1 MNTMEPNKKL
11 ILLVDDIPKNLQLLG
26 SFLSEELNAELSF
39 AASGKEALDVVNH
52 AMPDLILLD
61 IMMPGM
67 DGYEVCRILQSDDS
81 TSLIPVIFLTAKVET
96 EDIVKGFQTGAVDY
110 ITKPFNRHEL
120 IARVNTHLKIKQLQD
135 DLRAA
140 IQTKDKFFSIIAHD
154 LKGPIGSFLQFTQM
168 LAAPG
173 RMSEEGKERL
183 IASMQE
189 TSRTTYTL
197 LENLLYWSRAQTGR
211 LQLEPKEIHVQT
223 LIRENF
229 ELLGSQAETK
239 KIRLINKCGKKT
251 KVYADENTLRT
262 VLRNLLSNAIKFTAS
277 KGKVTVA
284 DATAEGKNGDNRVTL
299 SVSDTGVGIP
309 EDKINTLFRIDKSY
323 STPGTADEQGTGLG
337 LIVCKEFVEKNQGTL
352 SVESRDGEGTTFRV
366 TLPAST

>member
-1 MNTMEPNKKL
+1 MNAMETKKYL

-39 AASGKEALDVVNH
+39 ATSGKEALDVVNH

-110 ITKPFNRHEL
+110 ITKPFNKHEL
-120 IARVNTHLKIKQLQD
+120 IARVKTHLKIKQLQD

-168 LAAPG
+168 LATPA
-173 RMSEEGKERL
+173 RMSDEGKERL

-189 TSRTTYTL
+189 TSKTTYNL

-211 LQLEPKEIHVQT
+211 LQLEPQEISVHKLVQ
-223 LIRENF
+223 ENF
-229 ELLGSQAETK
+229 ELLRSQSETK
-239 KIRLINKCGKKT
+239 KIKLINKCGKKT
-251 KVYADENTLRT
+251 KVIADENTLRT
-262 VLRNLLSNAIKFTAS
+262 VLRNLLSNAIKYTAS
-277 KGKVTVA
+277 KGKVTVS
-284 DATAEGKNGDNRVTL
+284 DTTTEGKNGESRVTL
-299 SVSDTGVGIP
+299 SVTDTGIGIP
-309 EDKINTLFRIDKSY
+309 EKKINTLFRIDESY

-337 LIVCKEFVEKNQGTL
+337 LIVCKEFVEKNRGIL
-352 SVESRDGEGTTFRV
+352 SAESREGEGTTFRV
-366 TLPAST
+366 TLPTST